1 MISLL
6 AVAFVVTQTAQM
18 PDGTKLPMGWCGAKP
33 AIPAGARFIGKP
45 RTSITP
51 CGHHP
56 VTSGSPVG
64 RHPVRRAPLVQ
75 EREV

>member
-1 MISLL
+1 MIPLL
-6 AVAFVVTQTAQM
+6 AMAFVVTQTAQM

-45 RTSITP
+45 RVSITP
-51 CGHHP
+51 CGHP
-56 VTSGSPVG
+56 EK
-64 RHPVRRAPLVQ
+64 VRRAPLVQ